1 MNLCAYKKVWPVHQF
16 FLREGSFCFSTKKS
30 FWLHCHRAGSASS
43 WCNKWSCFISLIS
56 QLSSCLHISSSR
68 PVSCSVVMCYR
79 SFAHWACSLPLCQP
93 WIYTLAMVG
102 FKQKQRKKLLPS
114 WLSSGYK
121 VGVALWLFVWHMH
134 APILS
139 GYVSKKPFKYKLIQY
154 QYCYKSQGWN
164 ASGNTYHVRKEVFAT
179 FHHLCIHPNK
189 WHTRHSNHPLIWMQ
203 KHFVS

>member
-1 MNLCAYKKVWPVHQF
+1 MHHFFCLKTPFLQISISWRLKHAGIHVDINVRGKASFLWTCVLTRKMWPVHQF

-102 FKQKQRKKLLPS
+102 FKQ
-114 WLSSGYK
+114 
-121 VGVALWLFVWHMH
+121 
-134 APILS
+134 
-139 GYVSKKPFKYKLIQY
+139 
-154 QYCYKSQGWN
+154 
-164 ASGNTYHVRKEVFAT
+164 
-179 FHHLCIHPNK
+179 
-189 WHTRHSNHPLIWMQ
+189 
-203 KHFVS
+203 